1 MIILSAVT
9 LFKTR
14 VIELFELSQYCL
26 YPETKHDEHIVGLN
40 CKRLEKI
47 KFHTCRNVPWST
59 MP

>member
-26 YPETKHDEHIVGLN
+26 YPETKHDEHIVG
-40 CKRLEKI
+40 
-47 KFHTCRNVPWST
+47 
-59 MP
+59 